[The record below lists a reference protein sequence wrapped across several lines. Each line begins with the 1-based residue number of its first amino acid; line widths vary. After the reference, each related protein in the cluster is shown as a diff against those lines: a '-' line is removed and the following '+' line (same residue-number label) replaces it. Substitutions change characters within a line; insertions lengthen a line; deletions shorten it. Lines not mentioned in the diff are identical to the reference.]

1 MAPRVCPAVC
11 EHHPWCRVDCLVHDI
26 GGNAPR
32 CAGRELGTTQVGL
45 ARGIS
50 RGFFSPEFGQSAVFD
65 LGSGS
70 KREREERTPD
80 ERSRCV
86 DRRHRSG
93 SVRATGYKQRQR
105 LPPLGQPPTRFRCRL
120 NRRHSEADRGGP
132 GDRSSV
138 VAKDLPIPGEN
149 SATAIPSRLPT
160 GLTSGRAHDTV
171 KEGGQ
176 EMEHEP
182 RNVVLSPHGAE
193 MLRAAHNRHP
203 EMSTAE
209 ILERALSERFGRALE
224 STAPRI
230 RTGEEIRAWLDEL
243 AALSDRIPA
252 KPGETFSREMIYQ
265 EHA

>member
-1 MAPRVCPAVC
+1 MRFPRAQLSAN
-11 EHHPWCRVDCLVHDI
+11 CL
-26 GGNAPR
+26 
-32 CAGRELGTTQVGL
+32 
-45 ARGIS
+45 
-50 RGFFSPEFGQSAVFD
+50 
-65 LGSGS
+65 LGS
-70 KREREERTPD
+70 
-80 ERSRCV
+80 
-86 DRRHRSG
+86 
-93 SVRATGYKQRQR
+93 
-105 LPPLGQPPTRFRCRL
+105 
-120 NRRHSEADRGGP
+120 
-132 GDRSSV
+132 SSCL

-193 MLRAAHNRHP
+193 LLRAAHNRHP

-209 ILERALSERFGRALE
+209 ILERALSERFGREME

-265 EHA
+265 DHA

>member
-11 EHHPWCRVDCLVHDI
+11 EHHPWCRVDCLVHDS

-45 ARGIS
+45 AGGIS
-50 RGFFSPEFGQSAVFD
+50 RGFLSPEFGQSAMFD

-70 KREREERTPD
+70 KREREERAPD

-120 NRRHSEADRGGP
+120 NRRHSVADRGGP

-138 VAKDLPIPGEN
+138 VAKGLPIAGDKVEIPP
-149 SATAIPSRLPT
+149 STQVATRKRLPHKLRPGGAGASACQP
-160 GLTSGRAHDTV
+160 GLFMKTRGPEAR
-171 KEGGQ
+171 
-176 EMEHEP
+176 P
-182 RNVVLSPHGAE
+182 
-193 MLRAAHNRHP
+193 NRRP
-203 EMSTAE
+203 NP
-209 ILERALSERFGRALE
+209 IV
-224 STAPRI
+224 PP
-230 RTGEEIRAWLDEL
+230 
-243 AALSDRIPA
+243 PA
-252 KPGETFSREMIYQ
+252 V
-265 EHA
+265 